1 MKLTLNTM
9 SFNNCTVGK
18 LYVESV
24 FLCYTIEKP
33 WKDNQP
39 MVSCIP
45 EGEYNLN
52 PVASPKFG
60 DTYCLENKSL
70 NVSLCGCTKRTH
82 ILIHKANMESE
93 LLGCIAP
100 VSSFGVLNG
109 KAEWCGFSS
118 GKAYN
123 KLMDTLDGKYHT
135 ITITRS

>member
-1 MKLTLNTM
+1 MELTLKTM

-18 LYVESV
+18 LYVEGV
-24 FLCYTIEKP
+24 FLCYTMEKP
-33 WKDNQP
+33 WKDNEV
-39 MVSCIP
+39 MISCVPDGVYDLIP
-45 EGEYNLN
+45 CE
-52 PVASPKFG
+52 SPKFG
-60 DTYCLENKSL
+60 STYYLENKGL

-100 VSSFGVLNG
+100 VSSFGVLDG
-109 KAEWCGFSS
+109 KSEWCGFSS

-123 KLMDTLDGKYHT
+123 KLMDMLDGKSHT